1 MAGINVNGIGRN
13 PYADSY
19 LISAKNR
26 SNTTSKDTFV
36 NAVKKVEE
44 SKNSA
49 DTSNVM
55 YPGDV
60 TIDYP
65 PRINYAVNNSVVSEK
80 SKDEMSL
87 DEYKQWVMNQISQ
100 FPVSGWVRS
109 TFSSGSIVIKEEAF
123 ERMKNDPEYENYV
136 LNRVRSAYSVK
147 GLSVGSNN
155 VSFDVIGAS
164 PEEWYGYAGPV
175 GKSGLETAND
185 GETWW
190 EKRHKRLEEFIEEQ
204 IEKNQK
210 EHLIKR
216 KQMEDVY
223 RSRTYESKQRLSN
236 LLNNSNA
243 NSDNVNIQS
252 LVSTAASSYEKSI
265 EMVSH
270 DKIWII
276 TWL

>member
-19 LISAKNR
+19 LTTAKNR

-100 FPVSGWVRS
+100 FPVSG
-109 TFSSGSIVIKEEAF
+109 
-123 ERMKNDPEYENYV
+123 
-136 LNRVRSAYSVK
+136 
-147 GLSVGSNN
+147 
-155 VSFDVIGAS
+155 
-164 PEEWYGYAGPV
+164 
-175 GKSGLETAND
+175 
-185 GETWW
+185 
-190 EKRHKRLEEFIEEQ
+190 
-204 IEKNQK
+204 
-210 EHLIKR
+210 
-216 KQMEDVY
+216 
-223 RSRTYESKQRLSN
+223 
-236 LLNNSNA
+236 
-243 NSDNVNIQS
+243 
-252 LVSTAASSYEKSI
+252 
-265 EMVSH
+265 
-270 DKIWII
+270 
-276 TWL
+276 

>member
-19 LISAKNR
+19 LTSAKNR

-65 PRINYAVNNSVVSEK
+65 PRINNAVNNSVVSEK

-87 DEYKQWVMNQISQ
+87 DEYKQWVMNEISQ

-109 TFSSGSIVIKEEAF
+109 TFSSGAIVIKEEAF

-164 PEEWYGYAGPV
+164 PEECYGYAGPV

-270 DKIWII
+270 DKI
-276 TWL
+276 

>member
-19 LISAKNR
+19 LTSAKNR

-44 SKNSA
+44 SKNTA

-65 PRINYAVNNSVVSEK
+65 PRINNAVNNSVVSEK

-109 TFSSGSIVIKEEAF
+109 TFSSGAIVIKEEAF

-216 KQMEDVY
+216 KQKEDVY

>member
-19 LISAKNR
+19 LTSAKKQKY
-26 SNTTSKDTFV
+26 TTSKDTFV

-60 TIDYP
+60 TIEYP
-65 PRINYAVNNSVVSEK
+65 PRINNAVNNSVVSEK

-216 KQMEDVY
+216 KQKEDVY